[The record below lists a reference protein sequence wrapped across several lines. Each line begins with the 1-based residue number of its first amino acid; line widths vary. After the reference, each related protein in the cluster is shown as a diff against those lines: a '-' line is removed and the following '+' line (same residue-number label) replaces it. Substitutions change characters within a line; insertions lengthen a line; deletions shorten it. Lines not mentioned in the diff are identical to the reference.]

1 MRNWT
6 VKNSGVQLTNYLEQQ
21 IDLFTQG
28 LSFPIVITSGV
39 RTARSQAQAMFGKIE
54 AGDTNLA
61 LYRNREF
68 AESVVE
74 AYPDL
79 EKAADVVARYAAA
92 GGGSSHLRAQAFDVR
107 TRDLSGQQIAEMQRA
122 VDEKLDGAKAI
133 LELQPP
139 HLHVTVAPPPKKNP
153 LLVLSLVAMGLLF
166 WSTL

>member
-1 MRNWT
+1 VRNWS

-21 IDLFTQG
+21 IDLFSEG

-54 AGDTNLA
+54 AGDTSLS

-68 AESVVE
+68 ADGVVS

-79 EKAADVVARYAAA
+79 EKAAEIVARYAAA
-92 GGGSSHLRAQAFDVR
+92 GGGSTHLRAQAFDVR

-139 HLHVTVAPPPKKNP
+139 HLHVSVAPPPKKNA
-153 LLVLSLVAMGLLF
+153 LVVLSLVAIGLLF
-166 WSTL
+166 WSTT